1 MLKANYLAK
10 LAIIG
15 LLNENGVE
23 NSQMKSADLKKLIL
37 LENEKKQIP

>member
-23 NSQMKSADLKKLIL
+23 NS
-37 LENEKKQIP
+37 